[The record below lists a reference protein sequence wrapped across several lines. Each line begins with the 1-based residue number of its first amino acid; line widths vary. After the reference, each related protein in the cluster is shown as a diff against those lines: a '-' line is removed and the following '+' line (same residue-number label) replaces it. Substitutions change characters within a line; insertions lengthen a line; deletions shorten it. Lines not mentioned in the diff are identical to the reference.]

1 MAHTPTPW
9 RVGRYGGIYPIG
21 NGAMIVSAN
30 TKSGYLPYA
39 TDNEAFI
46 VQAINS
52 HDKLQADRDALL
64 TACKDA
70 DVVLTTLLD
79 VHGCLCSGENETWEK
94 IRAAIAQAEKEG

>member
-64 TACKDA
+64 TAAHMVLSDYQETRFPVGA
-70 DVVLTTLLD
+70 DLAD
-79 VHGCLCSGENETWEK
+79 S
-94 IRAAIAQAEKEG
+94 IRVFLAQAIAQAEKKG